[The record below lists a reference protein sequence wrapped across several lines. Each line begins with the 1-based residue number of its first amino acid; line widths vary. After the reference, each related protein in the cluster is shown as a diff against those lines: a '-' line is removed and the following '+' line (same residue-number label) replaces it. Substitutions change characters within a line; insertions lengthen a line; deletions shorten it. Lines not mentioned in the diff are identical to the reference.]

1 MRLAQLLARAWATV
15 GRGWVYRL
23 GGKPS
28 PDTAAT
34 AAGTAADCTGWI
46 WWATGR
52 RQSGRLNSA
61 AFGPALDGP
70 AVGAAVWYDAIPPAG
85 YGHAGLIVKVHG
97 NGDFDTLDCSSSSP
111 ANRGGAIR
119 YLRNARAFWSR
130 GGQIAYRRPAN
141 LVGATSA
148 APLILAGLV
157 AAAGALYW
165 RQRGGKA
172 AAKLARFT

>member
-1 MRLAQLLARAWATV
+1 MKLAQLLARAWATV
-15 GRGWVYRL
+15 GRGWVYKL
-23 GGKPS
+23 GGKPA

-52 RQSGRLNSA
+52 RQSGRLNTA
-61 AFGPALDGP
+61 AFGSALDGP

-85 YGHAGLIVKVHG
+85 YGHAGLIVKVHS

-111 ANRGGAIR
+111 ANRRGAIR
-119 YLRNARAFWSR
+119 HLRNARAFWSR

-141 LVGATSA
+141 VSGDTLSP
-148 APLILAGLV
+148 PLLFAGLV
-157 AAAGALYW
+157 AAASALYW
-165 RQRGGKA
+165 RKRRAEFGRRSQ
-172 AAKLARFT
+172 KLT